1 MSHGIQIGRTPG
13 EPAGG
18 QNRANRVA
26 ALIAV
31 AAFAGAA
38 AVAGWAY
45 LEHLREAKRLEFY
58 YSQEDML
65 ERGRGKMSPE
75 DMPKG
80 RRGRQPGGPGPGAAA
95 K

>member
-18 QNRANRVA
+18 QQWANRVA
-26 ALIAV
+26 ALVAI
-31 AAFAGAA
+31 AAFVSAA

-45 LEHLREAKRLEFY
+45 REHAREAKRIEFY

-75 DMPKG
+75 EMPKARRARQAG
-80 RRGRQPGGPGPGAAA
+80 RPTATQ
-95 K
+95 